1 MKTLN
6 SYQEMVRSM
15 KTFIATAS
23 DQQLNEKKEILISL
37 IASDDHELAK
47 AAGKCLHL
55 IQNEIKD
62 RDE

>member
-1 MKTLN
+1 
-6 SYQEMVRSM
+6 MVRSM